1 MVGAMQASIY
11 ELLKADH
18 KTVASLFEAME
29 ASEDAATRTGLV
41 AKLKHELLAHSEAED
56 IVFYQPLKPAE
67 KVRAL
72 ILEAEEEHRVV
83 SRLLGELE
91 RLSAENERWKARLT
105 VLRELVE
112 HHVEEEEG
120 EMFKKA
126 RSVLGRAQELEIGAA
141 FLAEKK
147 RIQAALRAAA

>member
-1 MVGAMQASIY
+1 
-11 ELLKADH
+11 
-18 KTVASLFEAME
+18 
-29 ASEDAATRTGLV
+29 
-41 AKLKHELLAHSEAED
+41 
-56 IVFYQPLKPAE
+56 
-67 KVRAL
+67 
-72 ILEAEEEHRVV
+72 
-83 SRLLGELE
+83 
-91 RLSAENERWKARLT
+91 
-105 VLRELVE
+105 VE